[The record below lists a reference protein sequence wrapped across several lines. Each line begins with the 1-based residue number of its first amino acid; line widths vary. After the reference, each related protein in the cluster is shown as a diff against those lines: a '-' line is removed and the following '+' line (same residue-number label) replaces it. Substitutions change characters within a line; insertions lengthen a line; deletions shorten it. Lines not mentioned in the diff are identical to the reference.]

1 MRRGIERLAKQ
12 TKKHPAGYRDTTP
25 CKLQRDKG
33 QRTKGRRVMTKERV
47 LVGLESWQQGKL
59 RLLFAVVL
67 FVFRLDH
74 FHEQVLIFDG
84 YR

>member
-1 MRRGIERLAKQ
+1 
-12 TKKHPAGYRDTTP
+12 
-25 CKLQRDKG
+25 
-33 QRTKGRRVMTKERV
+33 MTKERV
-47 LVGLESWQQGKL
+47 LVGPESWQQGEL

-74 FHEQVLIFDG
+74 FHEQVFILDG